1 VTTRGGRLLPA
12 LTWLT
17 LFGGMLAWAAE
28 LTDVDPPPSVRQ
40 RTPAEAGPR
49 APGAPGPGAP
59 GLAAPGPGTGLPP
72 PRRPLPPAAPRR
84 IDVPSLD
91 LSAPVVPRPLD
102 PSGAPGTPPMDM
114 AGAVGWWPRGPA
126 PGTAGPALLAGHR
139 DTGTRAAVFHRL
151 GELRP
156 GDAIH
161 VYRSDGRQAR
171 FTVEEV
177 RTLDRDDFDAR
188 LAYGP
193 RRPGRA
199 ELRLVTCAGVWDAA
213 ARAYT
218 ANVVVSAYLTGSG
231 GR

>member
-17 LFGGMLAWAAE
+17 LFTATLALAAE
-28 LTDVDPPPSVRQ
+28 LTDRDPPAGTR
-40 RTPAEAGPR
+40 RHAPANA
-49 APGAPGPGAP
+49 APHPAPGPGVR
-59 GLAAPGPGTGLPP
+59 LPP
-72 PRRPLPPAAPRR
+72 ARRPLPPAEPRR
-84 IDVPSLD
+84 IDVPSLG

-102 PSGAPGTPPMDM
+102 RSGAPGTPPMEM
-114 AGAVGWWPRGPA
+114 AGAVGWWQRGPA
-126 PGTAGPALLAGHR
+126 PGAAGPALLAGHR
-139 DTGTRAAVFHRL
+139 DTGSRAAVFHRL
-151 GELRP
+151 AELRP
-156 GDAIH
+156 GAAID
-161 VYRSDGRQAR
+161 VYRSDGRAAR

-177 RTLDRDDFDAR
+177 QTLRRDDFDAR

-199 ELRLVTCAGVWDAA
+199 ELRLVTCAGDWDEA

-218 ANVVVSAYLTGSG
+218 ANVMVSAYLTGSG